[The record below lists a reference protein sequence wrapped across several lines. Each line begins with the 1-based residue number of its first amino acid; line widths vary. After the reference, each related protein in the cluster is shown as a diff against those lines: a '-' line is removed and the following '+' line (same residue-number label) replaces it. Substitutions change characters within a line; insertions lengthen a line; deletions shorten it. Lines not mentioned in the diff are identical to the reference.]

1 MYILKNAFISIKRN
15 IGRNVLIGIIILV
28 VSCAASVT
36 LAIRNSANS
45 IIKSYE
51 EKYDIIATIQTN
63 RELLMKNFNSN
74 DRTSGKENIRKSFES
89 IADITID
96 DIIEYG
102 ESEYV
107 KSYY

>member
-63 RELLMKNFNSN
+63 RESLMKNFNSN
-74 DRTSGKENIRKSFES
+74 DRTSGK
-89 IADITID
+89 
-96 DIIEYG
+96 
-102 ESEYV
+102 
-107 KSYY
+107 

>member
-63 RELLMKNFNSN
+63 RELLPIY
-74 DRTSGKENIRKSFES
+74 IRSK
-89 IADITID
+89 
-96 DIIEYG
+96 G
-102 ESEYV
+102 
-107 KSYY
+107 